1 MKKLNYE
8 QALRYLCGDTTVGDT
23 RPGEDRKDEARDVI
37 TDAVWALVT
46 EEGDGKGELRD
57 WIATGD
63 WSPTELNRLEA
74 HSAAAL
80 AAEWDSYQQAARNL

>member
-63 WSPTELNRLEA
+63 WSPTELNRL
-74 HSAAAL
+74 SAWTAQTL
-80 AAEWDSYQQAARNL
+80 AADWDTMQRIAQDL